1 MPASTT
7 MDAIISETGPSE
19 AQGSVELGALIPNDR
34 TDDSNPLYC
43 LSALH
48 QRTVALQL
56 SVDGRD
62 CLVLGRGVSEQD
74 PEFGRVLRIECPLDD
89 YCEFLICE
97 ESWNGEIQTGEAQ
110 GCDFL
115 IRLN

>member
-7 MDAIISETGPSE
+7 MDAIIRESGPSD
-19 AQGSVELGALIPNDR
+19 AQSGVNLGTRTPNDC
-34 TDDSNPLYC
+34 TDVSQPKYC
-43 LSALH
+43 LSSLH

-56 SVDGRD
+56 SVDGHD
-62 CLVLGRGVSEQD
+62 CLVLGRGVSEHD
-74 PEFGRVLRIECPLDD
+74 PEFGRVLRIECPLDAYD
-89 YCEFLICE
+89 EFLIRE
-97 ESWNGEIQTGEAQ
+97 ESWNGEIHSGEAQ

>member
-7 MDAIISETGPSE
+7 MDAIISETGPSD
-19 AQGSVELGALIPNDR
+19 AYGGVGLGTCTANDC
-34 TDDSNPLYC
+34 TEVSKPKYC

-62 CLVLGRGVSEQD
+62 CLVLGRGVSEHD
-74 PEFGRVLRIECPLDD
+74 PEFGRVLRIECPLDAYD
-89 YCEFLICE
+89 EFLIRE
-97 ESWNGEIQTGEAQ
+97 ESWNGEIHTGEAQ